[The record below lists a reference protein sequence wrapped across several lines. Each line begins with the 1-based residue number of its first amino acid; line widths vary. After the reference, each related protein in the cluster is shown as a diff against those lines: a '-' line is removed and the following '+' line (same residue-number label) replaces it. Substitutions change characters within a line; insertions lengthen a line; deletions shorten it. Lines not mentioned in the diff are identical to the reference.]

1 MTEETSQDQ
10 SLDTEAIKK
19 NVDLFVENQLDKQ
32 AALEEENKRNN
43 ISLKQIISRSPPLP
57 DDAVDL
63 FFEGKETHDV
73 PDEIVEEVKT
83 VLKGMQESVNQLA
96 PEKRFFIL
104 ETINFFSSKI
114 SLGKLIPALL
124 LLKGDDQKKAIC
136 QIAFPTFFSINK
148 NIETLAARI
157 DLFDREKLHM
167 ELGGLYTIVSDV
179 SRILIRLF
187 KKDLVNNVT
196 KSLSTVEFLL
206 TAFHPVS
213 FQFNQVAK
221 TESEF
226 VFEEMIDDEVELR
239 KIVLDFVVA
248 IQSHEALYNYSF
260 MRFKYYKR
268 FLDSL
273 VDEDR
278 FQGMEP
284 IDVSKILAGC
294 LVANEQ
300 LKPDDELIEQ
310 MIDEDTFDS
319 PETIKARRAFIDK
332 LSPGNIYRLISRFR
346 FSLQDLSKTNFGDE
360 FLEVQRFS
368 VKTILISVWTG
379 FINLVE
385 KGLSAAS
392 EPFVQVFNQIKGT
405 YQSFVSEERKK
416 ESAIR
421 SGMTSKGGAKIK
433 LSRIIPKNLEA
444 FAIMSQDIVLVE
456 TDIVAFRGADVGANQ
471 KDFGYTTRIFRKDQ
485 AIMIQFLSAFHKLF
499 EVLKKD
505 SKVQSIS
512 FNNQPKIREYY
523 AAYAFEK
530 YLVCLGL
537 THIETAKTVMINDKS
552 IFPYLLLFREE
563 NQKKVKRILSREVVL
578 DDQFKVYNEMPLTES
593 TAIYFYEPLYL
604 IFHLLPEKEWKSPDV
619 QICLTFLVNELQR
632 IMARRGSLIYCDD
645 LPSIQK

>member
-1 MTEETSQDQ
+1 MTEDLPQDA
-10 SLDTEAIKK
+10 SLDTETIKK
-19 NVDLFVENQLDKQ
+19 NVDLFVQNQLDNQ
-32 AALEEENKRNN
+32 AALEADNKRKNR
-43 ISLKQIISRSPPLP
+43 SLKEIINRSPLLP
-57 DDAVDL
+57 DKAIDL
-63 FFEGKETHDV
+63 FFESEKTYEVPAETA
-73 PDEIVEEVKT
+73 EEVRT
-83 VLKGMQESVNQLA
+83 ALKGMQETINQMA

-148 NIETLAARI
+148 NIETLASRI

-179 SRILIRLF
+179 SRTLIRLF
-187 KKDLVNNVT
+187 KKNIVDNAT
-196 KSLSTVEFLL
+196 KNMSTVEFLL
-206 TAFHPVS
+206 TAFNPVS
-213 FQFNQVAK
+213 FQFNSDAK
-221 TESEF
+221 TESEY
-226 VFEEMIDDEVELR
+226 VFEEMIDDETELR
-239 KIVLDFVVA
+239 KIVLDFVVV

-273 VDEDR
+273 TDEGR
-278 FQGMEP
+278 FQGIDP
-284 IDVSKILAGC
+284 IDISKILAGC

-300 LKPDDELIEQ
+300 LRPDDALIDQ
-310 MIDEDTFDS
+310 MLDQDKFDS
-319 PETIKARRAFIDK
+319 QETIKIRRAFIDQ
-332 LSPGNIYRLISRFR
+332 LAPGNIYRLISRFR

-368 VKTILISVWTG
+368 VKTILKNVWTG

-416 ESAIR
+416 ESSLR
-421 SGMTSKGGAKIK
+421 SGMTKKSGAKIT

-456 TDIVAFRGADVGANQ
+456 TDIAAFRGAEVGANQ
-471 KDFGYTTRIFRKDQ
+471 KDFGYTTRVFRKDQ
-485 AIMIQFLSAFHKLF
+485 GIMIQFLNAFHKLF
-499 EVLKKD
+499 DVLKKD
-505 SKVQSIS
+505 SKVKLIT
-512 FNNQPKIREYY
+512 FNNQPKIKEYY
-523 AAYAFEK
+523 AAYIFER
-530 YLVCLGL
+530 YLVCFGL
-537 THIETAKTVMINDKS
+537 THIENPKTVMINEKS

-578 DDQFKVYNEMPLTES
+578 DDQFKIFNETPLTES
-593 TAIYFYEPLYL
+593 TAIYFYEPMYL
-604 IFHLLPEKEWKSPDV
+604 IFHLLPEKEWKSPEV

-632 IMARRGSLIYCDD
+632 IMTRRGSLIYCDD
-645 LPSIQK
+645 LPTLQK